1 MRFPRLRT
9 LLVASAWIA
18 GLLAYLAGGCVSPVG
33 AQAERWVFPL
43 RIHVPQASVD
53 APWIAEQVEQA
64 NTIFGPHGVRFV
76 AHERLAL
83 DDALSVLEDRR
94 DRHALGA
101 HLDSAR
107 IDVFV
112 VRSLRDVDDPSLMR
126 RGVHWRPA
134 GRPGA
139 HFVIVSAIS
148 GPTVLA
154 HELGHY
160 FGNPHSPTPGNI
172 MSYDRGEVPPFF
184 DADQVRRIVRSA
196 RRFARSGAPATV
208 PSAP

>member
-1 MRFPRLRT
+1 MHFPRSDA

-18 GLLAYLAGGCVSPVG
+18 CTFAYLAGGCVSPVG
-33 AQAERWVFPL
+33 AQGEQWVFPL
-43 RIHVPQASVD
+43 RIHVPSGAVGD
-53 APWIAEQVEQA
+53 GWIDEQVAEA
-64 NTIFGPHGVRFV
+64 NTIFAPHAVRFV
-76 AHERLAL
+76 AHERVAL
-83 DDALSVLEDRR
+83 EEGHSVLEDRR

-101 HLDSAR
+101 FLDPAR

-139 HFVIVSAIS
+139 HFVVVSQIS

-184 DADQVRRIVRSA
+184 DDAQSRRIARSA
-196 RRFARSGAPATV
+196 RRFARAGSPAALAP
-208 PSAP
+208 